1 MGDYVKYKEITY
13 SRTVNKGNYESAK
26 LEIKIELADSD
37 DKQESLE
44 ELRNFVSKELLKEV
58 KK

>member
-1 MGDYVKYKEITY
+1 MKYKEITY